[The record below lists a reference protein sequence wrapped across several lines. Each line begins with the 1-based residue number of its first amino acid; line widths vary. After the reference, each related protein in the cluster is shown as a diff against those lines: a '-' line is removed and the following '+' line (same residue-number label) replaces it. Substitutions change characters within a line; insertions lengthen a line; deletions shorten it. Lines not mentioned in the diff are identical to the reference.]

1 MEHIEKYTE
10 HVKKMEYSNIKSYN
24 DFFRI
29 DTNEPLYIVEGI
41 NINPDAK
48 TVSLTDDHDK
58 GVDFSLVNNP
68 VYDKYKNY
76 DVISIFKRS
85 KLVDNT
91 NTPRDG
97 NPFIHA
103 LKGKKGWKF
112 DITNQEIFRYIRRF
126 LEICKKINNTY
137 DTIVITP
144 SSTNLNER
152 FMEVISKQV
161 KAENVIRE
169 FLVKIKKEE
178 IIDDDLIDKEQITK
192 DYPDNYNEVISKIS
206 RSFRRMEGADFEAKS
221 MDKEYLK
228 YIKYIGVNND
238 VDIRPMMDDKDI
250 LLLDD
255 TISSGSTV
263 SQCIE
268 GITSNFTPKSITI
281 VTLLSQL
288 KEN

>member
-1 MEHIEKYTE
+1 MKY
-10 HVKKMEYSNIKSYN
+10 KNIKSYD
-24 DFFRI
+24 DFFKVDI
-29 DTNEPLYIVEGI
+29 NEHLYIVEGI
-41 NINPDAK
+41 NINPNEK
-48 TVSLTDDHDK
+48 TVSLTDEHDK

-68 VYDKYKNY
+68 VYDKYKDY

-85 KLVDNT
+85 KLVDNA

-97 NPFIHA
+97 NPFIYA

-112 DITNQEIFRYIRRF
+112 NISNEEIFRYIKRF

-144 SSTNLNER
+144 SSTNINER
-152 FMEVISKQV
+152 FMRVISNQV
-161 KAENVIRE
+161 KAENVIKE

-192 DYPDNYNEVISKIS
+192 DYPDNYNEVITKIY
-206 RSFRRMEGADFEAKS
+206 RSFRRMEGADFEAKY

-228 YIKYIGVNND
+228 YVKYIGVNND
-238 VDIRPMMDDKDI
+238 VNIRPMIDGKDI
-250 LLLDD
+250 LILDD
-255 TISSGSTV
+255 TISSGTTV

-268 GITSNFTPKSITI
+268 GIISNFTPKSITI
-281 VTLLSQL
+281 ITLLSQL

>member
-1 MEHIEKYTE
+1 MKY
-10 HVKKMEYSNIKSYN
+10 KNIKSYD
-24 DFFRI
+24 DFFKVDI
-29 DTNEPLYIVEGI
+29 NEPLYIVEGI
-41 NINPDAK
+41 NINPNEK
-48 TVSLTDDHDK
+48 TVSLTDEHDK

-68 VYDKYKNY
+68 VYDKYKDY

-91 NTPRDG
+91 NTLRDG
-97 NPFIHA
+97 NPFIYA

-112 DITNQEIFRYIRRF
+112 NISNEEIFRYIKRF

-137 DTIVITP
+137 DTIVIIP
-144 SSTNLNER
+144 SSTNINER
-152 FMEVISKQV
+152 FMRVISNQV
-161 KAENVIRE
+161 KAENVIKE

-192 DYPDNYNEVISKIS
+192 DYPDNYNEVITKIY
-206 RSFRRMEGADFEAKS
+206 RSFRRMEGADFEAKH

-228 YIKYIGVNND
+228 YVKYIGVNND
-238 VDIRPMMDDKDI
+238 VNIRPMIDGKDI
-250 LLLDD
+250 LILDD
-255 TISSGSTV
+255 TISSGTTV

-268 GITSNFTPKSITI
+268 GIISNFTPKSITI
-281 VTLLSQL
+281 ITLLSQL